1 MKKNTTKGF
10 FIAIDGPN
18 GAGKTVLLEEI
29 EKSMKKRI
37 KDKNIQFYKTKEP
50 TNSVLGKFVR
60 DISEVVTGN
69 SLACLVSADRYEH
82 LKNEIIPE
90 LKKGKIVI
98 TDRYILSSLI
108 LQVMDGVKESFILNL
123 NSKIIKPDLQLAIFA
138 EEKIIQ
144 NRLKQRDKLTRF
156 EKNNQSKKEINNMEK
171 GIEKLKKLNIE
182 VLSINN
188 NDDLEYNANKIV
200 DYIIEN
206 WRKKWK
212 NLFY

>member
-82 LKNEIIPE
+82 LKNEVIPE

-138 EEKIIQ
+138 EEEIIQ

-156 EKNNQSKKEINNMEK
+156 EKNNQSKKEINNIEK

-188 NDDLEYNANKIV
+188 NDDLEYTANKIV

-206 WRKKWK
+206 WRKK
-212 NLFY
+212 

>member
-1 MKKNTTKGF
+1 LKKNTTKGF

-82 LKNEIIPE
+82 LKNEVIPE

-138 EEKIIQ
+138 EEEIIQ

-206 WRKKWK
+206 WRKK
-212 NLFY
+212 

>member
-10 FIAIDGPN
+10 FVAIDGPN
-18 GAGKTVLLEEI
+18 GVGKTTLLEEI
-29 EKSMKKRI
+29 EKII
-37 KDKNIQFYKTKEP
+37 KSKNVQLYKTKEP
-50 TNSVLGKFVR
+50 TNSILGKFIR
-60 DISEVVTGN
+60 EISEEINGDT
-69 SLACLVSADRYEH
+69 LACLVSADRYEH

-138 EEKIIQ
+138 EEEIIQ

-156 EKNNQSKKEINNMEK
+156 EKNNQSKKEINNMKK
-171 GIEKLKKLNIE
+171 GIDKLRKLNVE
-182 VLSINN
+182 VLCINN

-206 WRKKWK
+206 WRKK
-212 NLFY
+212 

>member
-82 LKNEIIPE
+82 LKNEVIPE

-138 EEKIIQ
+138 EEEIIQ

-156 EKNNQSKKEINNMEK
+156 EKNNQSKNEQTN
-171 GIEKLKKLNIE
+171 
-182 VLSINN
+182 LSHTYGMHIRCGSCCHR
-188 NDDLEYNANKIV
+188 L
-200 DYIIEN
+200 
-206 WRKKWK
+206 
-212 NLFY
+212 

>member
-10 FIAIDGPN
+10 FGAIDGPN
-18 GAGKTVLLEEI
+18 GVGKTTLLEEI
-29 EKSMKKRI
+29 EKII
-37 KDKNIQFYKTKEP
+37 KSKNIQLYKTKEP
-50 TNSVLGKFVR
+50 TNSILGKFIR
-60 DISEVVTGN
+60 EISEEINGDT
-69 SLACLVSADRYEH
+69 LACLVSADRYEH

-138 EEKIIQ
+138 EEEIIQ

-156 EKNNQSKKEINNMEK
+156 EKNNQSKKEINNMKK
-171 GIEKLKKLNIE
+171 GIDKLRKLNVE
-182 VLSINN
+182 VLCINN
-188 NDDLEYNANKIV
+188 NDDLEYNANKIA

-206 WRKKWK
+206 WRKK
-212 NLFY
+212 

>member
-10 FIAIDGPN
+10 FVAIDGPN
-18 GAGKTVLLEEI
+18 GVGKTTLLEEI
-29 EKSMKKRI
+29 EKII
-37 KDKNIQFYKTKEP
+37 KSKNVQLYKTKEP
-50 TNSVLGKFVR
+50 TNSILGKFIR
-60 DISEVVTGN
+60 EISEEINGDT
-69 SLACLVSADRYEH
+69 LACLVSADRYEH

-138 EEKIIQ
+138 EEEIIQ

-206 WRKKWK
+206 WGKK
-212 NLFY
+212 

>member
-10 FIAIDGPN
+10 FVAIDGPN
-18 GAGKTVLLEEI
+18 GVGKTTLLEEI
-29 EKSMKKRI
+29 EKII
-37 KDKNIQFYKTKEP
+37 KSKNVQLYKTKEP
-50 TNSVLGKFVR
+50 TNSILGKFIR
-60 DISEVVTGN
+60 EISEEINGDT
-69 SLACLVSADRYEH
+69 LACLVSADRYEH

-90 LKKGKIVI
+90 LEKGKIVI

-138 EEKIIQ
+138 EEEIIQ

-156 EKNNQSKKEINNMEK
+156 EKNNQSKKEINNMKK
-171 GIEKLKKLNIE
+171 GIDKLRKLNVE
-182 VLSINN
+182 VLCINN

-206 WRKKWK
+206 WRKK
-212 NLFY
+212 

>member
-10 FIAIDGPN
+10 FVAIDGPN
-18 GAGKTVLLEEI
+18 GVGKTTLLEEI
-29 EKSMKKRI
+29 EKII
-37 KDKNIQFYKTKEP
+37 KSKNVQLYKTKEP
-50 TNSVLGKFVR
+50 TNSILGKFIR
-60 DISEVVTGN
+60 EISEEINGDT
-69 SLACLVSADRYEH
+69 LACLVSADRYEH

-138 EEKIIQ
+138 EEEIIQ

-156 EKNNQSKKEINNMEK
+156 EKNNQSKKEINNMKK
-171 GIEKLKKLNIE
+171 GIDKLRKLNVE
-182 VLSINN
+182 VLCINN
-188 NDDLEYNANKIV
+188 NDDLEYNANKIA

-206 WRKKWK
+206 WRKK
-212 NLFY
+212 

>member
-82 LKNEIIPE
+82 LKNEVIPE

-138 EEKIIQ
+138 EEEIIQ

-206 WRKKWK
+206 WRKK
-212 NLFY
+212 

>member
-10 FIAIDGPN
+10 FVAIDGPN
-18 GAGKTVLLEEI
+18 GVGKTTLLEEI
-29 EKSMKKRI
+29 EKII
-37 KDKNIQFYKTKEP
+37 KSKNIQLYKTKEP
-50 TNSVLGKFVR
+50 TNSILGKFIR
-60 DISEVVTGN
+60 EISEEINGDT
-69 SLACLVSADRYEH
+69 LACLVSADRYEH

-138 EEKIIQ
+138 EEEIIQ

-156 EKNNQSKKEINNMEK
+156 EKNNQSKKEINNMKK
-171 GIEKLKKLNIE
+171 GIDKLRKLNVE
-182 VLSINN
+182 VLCINN
-188 NDDLEYNANKIV
+188 NDDLEYNANKIA

-212 NLFY
+212 NLFC

>member
-10 FIAIDGPN
+10 FVAIDGPN
-18 GAGKTVLLEEI
+18 GVGKTTLLEEI
-29 EKSMKKRI
+29 EKII
-37 KDKNIQFYKTKEP
+37 KSKNVQLHKTKEP
-50 TNSVLGKFVR
+50 TNSILGKFIR
-60 DISEVVTGN
+60 EISEEINGDT
-69 SLACLVSADRYEH
+69 LACLVSADRYEH

-138 EEKIIQ
+138 EEEIIQ

-156 EKNNQSKKEINNMEK
+156 EKNNQSKKEINNMKK
-171 GIEKLKKLNIE
+171 GIDKLRKLNVE
-182 VLSINN
+182 VLCINN
-188 NDDLEYNANKIV
+188 NDDLEYNANKIE

-206 WRKKWK
+206 WRKK
-212 NLFY
+212 

>member
-10 FIAIDGPN
+10 FVAIDGPN
-18 GAGKTVLLEEI
+18 GVGKTTLLEEI
-29 EKSMKKRI
+29 EKII
-37 KDKNIQFYKTKEP
+37 KSKNVQLYKTKEP
-50 TNSVLGKFVR
+50 TNSILGKFIR
-60 DISEVVTGN
+60 EISEEINGDT
-69 SLACLVSADRYEH
+69 LACLVSADRYEH

-138 EEKIIQ
+138 QEEIIQ

-156 EKNNQSKKEINNMEK
+156 EKNNQSKKEINNMKK
-171 GIEKLKKLNIE
+171 GIDKLRKLNVE
-182 VLSINN
+182 VLCINN

-206 WRKKWK
+206 WRKK
-212 NLFY
+212 

>member
-10 FIAIDGPN
+10 FVAIDGPN
-18 GAGKTVLLEEI
+18 GVGKTTLLEEI
-29 EKSMKKRI
+29 EKII
-37 KDKNIQFYKTKEP
+37 KSKNVQLYKTKEP
-50 TNSVLGKFVR
+50 TNSILGKFIR
-60 DISEVVTGN
+60 EISEEINGDT
-69 SLACLVSADRYEH
+69 LACLVSADRYEH

-138 EEKIIQ
+138 EEEIIQ

-156 EKNNQSKKEINNMEK
+156 EKNNQSKKEINNMKK
-171 GIEKLKKLNIE
+171 GIDKLRKLNVE
-182 VLSINN
+182 VLCINN

-206 WRKKWK
+206 FRKK
-212 NLFY
+212 

>member
-1 MKKNTTKGF
+1 MKMGGKNLKKNTTKGF
-10 FIAIDGPN
+10 FVAIDGPN
-18 GAGKTVLLEEI
+18 GVGKTTLLEEI
-29 EKSMKKRI
+29 EKII
-37 KDKNIQFYKTKEP
+37 KSKNVQLHKTKEP
-50 TNSVLGKFVR
+50 TNSILGKFIR
-60 DISEVVTGN
+60 EISEEINGDT
-69 SLACLVSADRYEH
+69 LACLVSADRYEH

-138 EEKIIQ
+138 EEEIIQ

-156 EKNNQSKKEINNMEK
+156 EKNNQSRKEINNMKK
-171 GIEKLKKLNIE
+171 GIDKLRKLNVE
-182 VLSINN
+182 VLCINN
-188 NDDLEYNANKIV
+188 NDDLEYNANKIA

-206 WRKKWK
+206 WRKK
-212 NLFY
+212 

>member
-10 FIAIDGPN
+10 FVAIDGPN
-18 GAGKTVLLEEI
+18 GVGKTTLLEEI
-29 EKSMKKRI
+29 EKII
-37 KDKNIQFYKTKEP
+37 KSKNVQLHKTKEP
-50 TNSVLGKFVR
+50 TNSILGKFIR
-60 DISEVVTGN
+60 EISEEINGDT
-69 SLACLVSADRYEH
+69 LACLVSADRYEH

-138 EEKIIQ
+138 EEEIIQ

-156 EKNNQSKKEINNMEK
+156 EKNNQSKKEINNMKK
-171 GIEKLKKLNIE
+171 GIDKLRKLNVE
-182 VLSINN
+182 VLCINN
-188 NDDLEYNANKIV
+188 NDDLEYNANKIA

-206 WRKKWK
+206 WRKK
-212 NLFY
+212 

>member
-1 MKKNTTKGF
+1 MKMGGKNLKKNTTKGF
-10 FIAIDGPN
+10 FVAIDGPN
-18 GAGKTVLLEEI
+18 GVGKTTLLEEI
-29 EKSMKKRI
+29 EKII
-37 KDKNIQFYKTKEP
+37 KSKNIQLYKTKEP
-50 TNSVLGKFVR
+50 TNSILGKFIR
-60 DISEVVTGN
+60 EISEEINGDT
-69 SLACLVSADRYEH
+69 LACLVSADRYEH

-138 EEKIIQ
+138 EEEIIQ

-188 NDDLEYNANKIV
+188 NDDLEYNANKIA

-206 WRKKWK
+206 WRKK
-212 NLFY
+212 